1 MIPTPF
7 HDLVS
12 TVDLFEEDE
21 ESEWVWHDEIGNFES
36 LMGNICKNLEIEPV
50 ASSDDKGDI
59 FARIFRFFE
68 HFTEFTCLHTFSS
81 FIEQYDPS
89 FHLFERFYDSERFLD
104 FYIFRIGVRNGF
116 YRLQSDHFLCSFSVF
131 WYRFTKMFESV
142 GDGED
147 RNHRHIIQ
155 KNEESQK
162 NFLTRG
168 LFFIQSA
175 HVPP

>member
-1 MIPTPF
+1 M
-7 HDLVS
+7 
-12 TVDLFEEDE
+12 
-21 ESEWVWHDEIGNFES
+21 WHDEIGNLES
-36 LMGNICKNLEIEPV
+36 LMWDLCKNLEIEPV

-104 FYIFRIGVRNGF
+104 FYIFRIGVGYGF

-131 WYRFTKMFESV
+131 
-142 GDGED
+142 
-147 RNHRHIIQ
+147 
-155 KNEESQK
+155 
-162 NFLTRG
+162 
-168 LFFIQSA
+168 
-175 HVPP
+175 